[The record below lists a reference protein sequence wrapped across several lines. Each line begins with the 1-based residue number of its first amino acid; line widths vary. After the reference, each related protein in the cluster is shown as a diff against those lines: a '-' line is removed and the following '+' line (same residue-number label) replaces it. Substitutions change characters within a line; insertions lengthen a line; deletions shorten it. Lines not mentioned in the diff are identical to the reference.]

1 MRWNRR
7 LITGFA
13 ATILLAGCTST
24 PVDPSPSPSGSTPT
38 SASASPSSPTVN
50 GTPTDEP
57 SPSES
62 VGAPFGLAPSS
73 APGVPELSQAG
84 VGVAARVGRHTG
96 YDRVVYEFTGPQP
109 PRFVVRY
116 VDEAIGDPSGEV
128 VDVEGDEIL
137 EVLAYGV
144 YYPENGEAAPPPV
157 SVASLRGTVIASVTP
172 IFGGFEGIAQQFIGL
187 RGDKRLFRVFTLTAP
202 SRLVIDIQTG
212 P

>member
-1 MRWNRR
+1 MRGNHG
-7 LITGFA
+7 LVTGIAVA
-13 ATILLAGCTST
+13 ALLAGCTST
-24 PVDPSPSPSGSTPT
+24 SAGRSSSPSGSASV
-38 SASASPSSPTVN
+38 SATASPSGPPVTDSPSAQ
-50 GTPTDEP
+50 P

-62 VGAPFGLAPSS
+62 VAAPFGLAPSS

-116 VDEAIGDPSGEV
+116 VQEAIGDPSGEV
-128 VDVEGDEIL
+128 VDVDGEAIL

-144 YYPENGEAAPPPV
+144 YYPEHGEAAPPPV
-157 SVASLRGTVIASVTP
+157 STASLQGTVIASVTP
-172 IFGGFEGIAQQFIGL
+172 IYGGFEGIAQQFIGL
-187 RGDKRLFRVFTLTAP
+187 RGDKRFFRVFTLTAP